1 MTDTEDTSAGPTT
14 RPPSTLATANTL
26 ATEEGVYGV
35 ILVAGM
41 IVVSN
46 SKESTAQEVLIT
58 VVVTVLVFWAAHVY
72 AGTVAHHGI
81 ENGRKVT
88 LRESFSHALRRSLGM
103 LVSSFVPVVL
113 LALGAMH
120 VIDEE
125 LAIWLALWSGVAV
138 LAVLGYVAF
147 ARRGVGMGWRLLG
160 AVGTAAFG
168 VVLILLKAA
177 IH

>member
-1 MTDTEDTSAGPTT
+1 MSDEQGAPGRRIPRSAD
-14 RPPSTLATANTL
+14 SLS
-26 ATEEGVYGV
+26 TEEGVYGV

-41 IVVSN
+41 IVVSG
-46 SKESTAQEVLIT
+46 SKQSTAAEVLVT

-72 AGTVAHHGI
+72 AGTVSHHGL
-81 ENGRKVT
+81 EQGRQVT
-88 LRESFSHALRRSLGM
+88 LGESFFHALRRSLGL

-113 LALGAMH
+113 LALGAVH

-125 LAIWLALWSGVAV
+125 RAIWLALWSGVAV

-147 ARRGVGMGWRLLG
+147 ARRGVSMGWRLLG
-160 AVGTAAFG
+160 AAGTAAFG
-168 VVLILLKAA
+168 IVLILLKAA